1 MHDVTS
7 FGGVVLVWGL
17 VGTAAL
23 LGRHVARWIRIPAP
37 AVFLVVAAVAANSI
51 KAVRTAVDLH
61 LVENV
66 VTGVLSSRPGNAAPS
81 SRRTATEFVNSRIHD
96 GSVFGLRSISAAV
109 KVSWTINASITA

>member
-23 LGRHVARWIRIPAP
+23 LGRHVARWIRVPAP
-37 AVFLVVAAVAANSI
+37 AVFLLAAALAANFI
-51 KAVRTAVDLH
+51 KSVRTAVDLH

-66 VTGVLSSRPGNAAPS
+66 VTLALIVILFDGGLHLGP
-81 SRRTATEFVNSRIHD
+81 TAVP
-96 GSVFGLRSISAAV
+96 
-109 KVSWTINASITA
+109 